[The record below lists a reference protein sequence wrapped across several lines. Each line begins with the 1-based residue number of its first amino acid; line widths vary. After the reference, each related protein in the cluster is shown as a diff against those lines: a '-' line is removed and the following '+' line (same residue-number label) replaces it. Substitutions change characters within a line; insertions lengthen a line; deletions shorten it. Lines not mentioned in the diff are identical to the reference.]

1 VIITVVCD
9 VLGALNNGTTIVA
22 LDLIKAMQARGH
34 EVRVVCPDASKK
46 GLECY
51 YVVPSLNF
59 GPFQR
64 IVDAN
69 GVCLAKPD
77 ANTVTKAIEDADI
90 VHIMMPFTLG
100 RRALKIARRL
110 NKPVTAGFHVQ
121 AQNVTAHLLWWIHD
135 PLINR
140 MVYWNFYNHFYRYV
154 DAIHYPS
161 AFIKALFEKETGK
174 KPTGYVISNGIKAEI
189 HHDLT
194 AIRDPKYHG
203 KFVIVCVGR
212 LSKEKKQMLLVK
224 AISLSQH
231 EKEIQLVL
239 CGEGP
244 REKQILSYA
253 KKRLSNQ
260 PEVLFLAH
268 PELNAL
274 LNTCDLYG
282 HASAVDIESMS
293 LLEAETCGAIP
304 LINAAKTSAMSGFS
318 LDEHCVFAANSAKA
332 MAARIDYF
340 YEHPE
345 IHQALSARYVDYA
358 KRFEY
363 NKVMDE
369 MEAMFRKVIADHP
382 KKKRSET

>member
-1 VIITVVCD
+1 MIITVVCD

-22 LDLIKAMQARGH
+22 LDLIKAMKARGH

-59 GPFQR
+59 GPFQP

-69 GVCLAKPD
+69 GVSLAKND
-77 ANTVTKAIEDADI
+77 TYTVAKAIHDADI
-90 VHIMMPFTLG
+90 VHIMMPFSLG
-100 RRALKIARRL
+100 RHALKIARHFD
-110 NKPVTAGFHVQ
+110 KPVTAGFHVQ
-121 AQNVTAHLLWWIHD
+121 AQNVTAHLFSMIHD
-135 PLINR
+135 PIANNLIYR
-140 MVYWNFYNHFYRYV
+140 NFYSHFYKYV

-161 AFIKALFEKETGK
+161 AFIKGVFEKETGHSPK
-174 KPTGYVISNGIKAEI
+174 GYVISNGIKSEI
-189 HHDLT
+189 HHDPN
-194 AIRDPKYHG
+194 AIRDPKYQG

-224 AISLSQH
+224 AISLSHH
-231 EKEIQLVL
+231 EKDIQLVL

-244 REKQILSYA
+244 REKQILRYA
-253 KKRLSNQ
+253 KKRLTNQ
-260 PEVLFLAH
+260 PEVMFLNH
-268 PELNAL
+268 DQLNVL

-318 LDEHCVFAANSAKA
+318 LDEHCVFKANSASA
-332 MAARIDYF
+332 MAERIDYF

-345 IHQALSARYVDYA
+345 VRAPLSAKYVEYS
-358 KRFEY
+358 KQFEY
-363 NKVMDE
+363 DKVMDQ
-369 MEAMFRKVIADHP
+369 MELMFKDVIAHHQ
-382 KKKRSET
+382 KVKH